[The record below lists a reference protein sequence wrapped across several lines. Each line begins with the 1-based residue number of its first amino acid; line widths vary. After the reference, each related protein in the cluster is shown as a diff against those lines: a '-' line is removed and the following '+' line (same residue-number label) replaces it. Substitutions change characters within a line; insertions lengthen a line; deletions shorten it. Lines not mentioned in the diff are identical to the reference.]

1 MRHFYRCGLH
11 PDVVLETADLFFPTI
26 GLVRSGATPAH
37 RARTYT
43 GELGTLNL
51 SVRMEGGH
59 YTFVEAHTNQTG
71 ESRLDRCVKK
81 YFVQLHKAGDPAHA
95 LDAAY

>member
-11 PDVVLETADLFFPTI
+11 PDHVLREAEAFFPTI
-26 GLVRSGATPAH
+26 GL
-37 RARTYT
+37 ARTAS
-43 GELGTLNL
+43 GERTRTFAGALGTLNL

-59 YTFVEAHTNQTG
+59 YTFVEAHTDQTG
-71 ESRLDRCVKK
+71 ESRLDRSVKR
-81 YFVQLHKAGDPAHA
+81 YFVRLHKAADPAHA

>member
-11 PDVVLETADLFFPTI
+11 PDEVLRQADAFFPTI
-26 GLVRSGATPAH
+26 GMSRTGEA
-37 RARTYT
+37 ARTRAFN
-43 GELGTLNL
+43 GDLGTLQL
-51 SVRMEGGH
+51 SVKMEGGH

-71 ESRLDRCVKK
+71 ESRLDRSVKR
-81 YFVQLHKAGDPAHA
+81 YFVQLHKVADPAHA

>member
-11 PDVVLETADLFFPTI
+11 PDDVMRQADAFFPTI
-26 GLVRSGATPAH
+26 GMARSGET
-37 RARTYT
+37 ARSRTFT
-43 GELGTLNL
+43 GELGTLQL
-51 SVRMEGGH
+51 SVKMEGGH

-71 ESRLDRCVKK
+71 ESRLDRSVKR
-81 YFVQLHKAGDPAHA
+81 YFVQLHKVADPAHA

>member
-11 PDVVLETADLFFPTI
+11 PDEVMRQADSFFPAI
-26 GLVRSGATPAH
+26 GMTRSSEGA
-37 RARTYT
+37 RSRTFS
-43 GELGTLNL
+43 GELGTLQL
-51 SVRMEGGH
+51 TVKMEGGH

-71 ESRLDRCVKK
+71 ESRLDRSVKR
-81 YFVQLHKAGDPAHA
+81 YFVQLHKVADPAHA

>member
-11 PDVVLETADLFFPTI
+11 PDDVMRQADSYFPTI
-26 GLVRSGATPAH
+26 GLVRTAEA
-37 RARTYT
+37 ARSRTFT
-43 GELGTLNL
+43 GELGTLQL
-51 SVRMEGGH
+51 TVKMEGGH

-71 ESRLDRCVKK
+71 ESRLDRSVKR
-81 YFVQLHKAGDPAHA
+81 YFVKLHKEADPAHA

>member
-11 PDVVLETADLFFPTI
+11 PDDVLRQADSFFPTI
-26 GLVRSGATPAH
+26 GMARTAEGA
-37 RARTYT
+37 RARTFT
-43 GELGTLNL
+43 GELGTLQL
-51 SVRMEGGH
+51 SVKMEGGH

-71 ESRLDRCVKK
+71 ESRLDRSVKR
-81 YFVQLHKAGDPAHA
+81 YFVQLHKAADPAHA

>member
-11 PDVVLETADLFFPTI
+11 PDEVVRQADAFFPTI
-26 GLVRSGATPAH
+26 GMSRTAGAPRS
-37 RARTYT
+37 RTFS
-43 GELGTLNL
+43 GELGTLQL
-51 SVRMEGGH
+51 TVKMEGGH

-71 ESRLDRCVKK
+71 ESRLDRSVKR
-81 YFVQLHKAGDPAHA
+81 YFVTLHKAADPAHA